1 MKMQS
6 PRILF
11 RSLAIMVIITSVIW
25 AKADAEKFTSCCTA
39 VSDEEVT
46 GPIKAFRIQRPH
58 SHCVLAVIIT
68 TDKNEDFCCSVN
80 SPWVDKKYREFMRN
94 LRRTR
99 ASRASTPL
107 ARLTSSTPSTAF
119 STDQSP
125 TEGSGQRR
133 LTSSTPST
141 AFSTDQSPT
150 EGSGHPQSPLFTM
163 QSPMTF
169 FRSLVLITIIAS
181 VTWMRADAEKFVSCC
196 TAVSNEEVM
205 DPIVGFRI
213 QKADKHCVA
222 AMILKTENNED
233 FCCPIRAPW
242 VKTKIVEFMGNLRK
256 ERQAKVS
263 TLQRLITSG
272 QKA

>member
-46 GPIKAFRIQRPH
+46 DPIKAFRIQRPH

-80 SPWVDKKYREFMRN
+80 SPWVDKKIKEFMRN

-99 ASRASTPL
+99 ASGASTPL
-107 ARLTSSTPSTAF
+107 A
-119 STDQSP
+119 
-125 TEGSGQRR
+125 R

-169 FRSLVLITIIAS
+169 FRSLVLMTIITS

-213 QKADKHCVA
+213 QKADNHCVA

-233 FCCPIRAPW
+233 FCCPIHAPW
-242 VKTKIVEFMGNLRK
+242 VKTKIVEFMGNLRR

-272 QKA
+272 LKA